1 MCEKGWQRGRK
12 EKQLLCGH
20 SCSAFILLPLQILF
34 RLGKQRQ
41 EEEMMDRKQKKKGG
55 EKFKEEMANRDGA
68 LSVPPASSWAE
79 LEMKLVLL
87 VNDLFMSFKKTLFTK
102 VYYLMLLQPVH
113 GNWRDRNGG

>member
-1 MCEKGWQRGRK
+1 MHSFRFEQKGFFFFWGGGGVIRSIRIYNTHKDLKVVAKPLCEKGWQRGRK

-55 EKFKEEMANRDGA
+55 EKFTKEMPDRVGA
-68 LSVPPASSWAE
+68 LSVPRSSYQ
-79 LEMKLVLL
+79 VG
-87 VNDLFMSFKKTLFTK
+87 
-102 VYYLMLLQPVH
+102 P
-113 GNWRDRNGG
+113 NWR